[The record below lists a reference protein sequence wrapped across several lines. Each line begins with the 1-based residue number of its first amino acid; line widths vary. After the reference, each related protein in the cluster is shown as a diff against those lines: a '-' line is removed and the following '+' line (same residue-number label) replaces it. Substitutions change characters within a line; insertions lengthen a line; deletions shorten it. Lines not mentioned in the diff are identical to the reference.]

1 MLPLKTKSEKT
12 YNLKLRINPRN
23 FAKLVMAGSESTLL
37 RADIDIHACSPL

>member
-1 MLPLKTKSEKT
+1 MCHNTEVSHASIKDKCIKFEKT

-37 RADIDIHACSPL
+37 